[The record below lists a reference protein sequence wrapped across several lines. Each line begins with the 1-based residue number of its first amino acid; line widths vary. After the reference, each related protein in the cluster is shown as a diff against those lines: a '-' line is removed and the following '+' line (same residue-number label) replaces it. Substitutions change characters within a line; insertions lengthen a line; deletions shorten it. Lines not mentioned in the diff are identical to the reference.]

1 MSKWDLYDRL
11 IAGIAEDILVEDYA
25 VGCAWTMMKAGGA
38 CGIALTVRQRAGKSE
53 EAAPIIGQP
62 LRKVAEL
69 VKSWNFIDASIGMAA
84 INTFYN
90 APARL
95 QKLGLLPDGG
105 AEPKRNDAFSV
116 FGSAVEGKKVT
127 VIGHFPNIEKRLA
140 PICELSV
147 LEREPQKG
155 DYPDSAC
162 EYILGEQD
170 FVFITGMTLTNK
182 TLPRLL
188 ELIRPDAQVCMVGP
202 SVPLSD
208 VLFSFGVDHLSGF
221 CAMED
226 RRVTEAFRRGAKQG
240 IFQGGQMVT
249 YSARQSSGAGSPF

>member
-1 MSKWDLYDRL
+1 MSKWKLYDKL
-11 IAGIAEDILVEDYA
+11 ISGIPENLTVEDYA
-25 VGCAWTMMKAGGA
+25 VGCAWTMVKAGGTS
-38 CGIALTVRQRAGKSE
+38 GIALTVRQRAGKSE
-53 EAAPIIGQP
+53 EFVPIIGLP

-84 INTFYN
+84 INAYYN
-90 APARL
+90 APDRL
-95 QKLGLLPDGG
+95 RSMGLLLEGT
-105 AEPKRNDAFSV
+105 EVQKKNDAFSI
-116 FGSAVEGKKVT
+116 FGSAVEGKKVS
-127 VIGHFPNIEKRLA
+127 VIGRFPNIEKQLK
-140 PICELSV
+140 PICDLSI
-147 LEREPQKG
+147 LERDPQMG

-162 EYILGEQD
+162 EYILEEQD

-208 VLFSFGVDHLSGF
+208 VLFSYGVNHLSGF

-226 RRVTEAFRRGAKQG
+226 QRVAEAFRRGAKQG
-240 IFQGGQMVT
+240 IFKGGQMVT
-249 YSARQSSGAGSPF
+249 YSAPKGD